1 MRNEEDQYIRDSGYK
16 RHAFNILVSGNIGLA
31 RSIPDTRHRLC
42 AQQEYSADLPTAS
55 VVICFYNEHLT
66 TLLRSIQTVLDRTPA
81 KLLHEIILIDDF
93 SELTDLKQPLEQQ
106 IESLNASK
114 TIRLLRNTQREG
126 LIRSR
131 VYGSRNATGDVLI
144 FLDSHIE
151 VNVGWSEPLLAR
163 IAANRT
169 ALVMPVIDIINA
181 DTFTYTSSPLV
192 RGGFNWGLHFKWDNL
207 PSGFLKKD
215 TDFLGPFMSP
225 TMAGG
230 LFAVDRGYFRDLG
243 EYDMGMDV
251 WGGENIEISFR
262 AWQCGGSIE
271 LVPCS
276 RVGHV
281 FRKRRPYGSTTGID
295 TMIRNSLR
303 AAHVWMDE
311 YIVSDNH
318 FIYANCF

>member
-1 MRNEEDQYIRDSGYK
+1 MRNAQDQYIRDGGYK
-16 RHAFNILVSGNIGLA
+16 QHAFNVLVSGNIGLSRA
-31 RSIPDTRHRLC
+31 IPDTRHQLC
-42 AQQEYSADLPTAS
+42 SLQQYAAHLPSAS
-55 VVICFYNEHLT
+55 VIICFYNEHLA
-66 TLLRSIQTVLDRTPA
+66 TLLRSINTVVQRTSSVH
-81 KLLHEIILIDDF
+81 LHEIILIDDC
-93 SELTDLKQPLEQQ
+93 SELVDLGLPLEQQ
-106 IESLNASK
+106 LDAINVK
-114 TIRLLRNTQREG
+114 HTIRLLRNSQREG

-151 VNVGWSEPLLAR
+151 VNAGWSEPLLAR

-192 RGGFNWGLHFKWDNL
+192 RGGFNWGLHFRWDNL
-207 PSGFLKKD
+207 PSGLLKKD

-230 LFAVDRGYFRDLG
+230 LFAVDRGYFKELG

-281 FRKRRPYGSTTGID
+281 FRKRRPYGSTTGVD

-303 AAHVWMDE
+303 AANVWMDE
-311 YIVSDNH
+311 YIVSKI
-318 FIYANCF
+318 FFF

>member
-1 MRNEEDQYIRDSGYK
+1 MRNAQDQYVRDSGYK
-16 RHAFNILVSGNIGLA
+16 QHAFNVLVSGKIGLI
-31 RSIPDTRHRLC
+31 RPIPDTRHQLC
-42 AQQEYSADLPTAS
+42 TLQEYAADLPTAS
-55 VVICFYNEHLT
+55 VIICFYNEHLT
-66 TLLRSIQTVLDRTPA
+66 TLLRSVSTVLQRTPSRH
-81 KLLHEIILIDDF
+81 LHEIILIDDF
-93 SELTDLKQPLEQQ
+93 SELPDLQLPLEQQ
-106 IESLNASK
+106 LEAMNNASQ
-114 TIRLLRNTQREG
+114 TIRLLRNTKREG

-131 VYGSRNATGDVLI
+131 VYGARNATGNVLI

-207 PSGFLKKD
+207 PSGLLKKD
-215 TDFLGPFMSP
+215 TDFLGPFESP

-230 LFAVDRGYFRDLG
+230 LFAVDRVYFRELG

-281 FRKRRPYGSTTGID
+281 FRKRRPYGSTTGVD

-303 AAHVWMDE
+303 AANVWMDE
-311 YIVSDNH
+311 FIVSV
-318 FIYANCF
+318 FLVFF